1 MTYRQLLND
10 LRYLTQRQLDHD
22 VTIYNKEQDEY
33 LPATSCLEVTESDVL
48 DPGHYVLV
56 IN

>member
-1 MTYRQLLND
+1 M
-10 LRYLTQRQLDHD
+10 RYLTQRQLDHD